1 MSHAGSSLLGEHG
14 KMNRRSVPWPGER
27 RVDAEG
33 ELITHPPGLGY
44 VWAVLVLLTA
54 LEAANELFGIGGPP
68 PLYEVW
74 LHDLVLAAAAAL
86 VLARAVYA
94 PSTRKAWAA
103 FGAAMV
109 IWCLGSVAWSIV
121 YGGRVHPPYPTFAD
135 VLWLLWYP
143 LMAAGIVYLIRF
155 RVRQFEL
162 HRWMDGIAVTLL
174 VLVAGFALVVQ
185 PAADETAQ
193 ARLATIVDFSYPV
206 LDVILIGAVLGVY
219 GLLGWRPD
227 GMWVLIGLG
236 IVTTSIADAAFAVQ
250 EARGVADRGHY
261 DFVWTVGAL
270 LIAAAA
276 WIRTPEDA
284 AGDERVTGMRAI
296 ALALVAEALAIG
308 IQVYALF
315 REVGKSERVVTI
327 VVLLVASVQIVL
339 TRPRAD
345 RTQNPLPAPAGAGA
359 PSAGPPPRAS
369 TGSGPG
375 RQPRPDDEAIPTTG
389 WRRASDPAEPSKVAS
404 PKVKMPP
411 SEATS
416 Q

>member
-1 MSHAGSSLLGEHG
+1 MI
-14 KMNRRSVPWPGER
+14 RRSVPRPER

-33 ELITHPPGLGY
+33 ELITNPPGLRY
-44 VWAVLVLLTA
+44 VWLVLALLTA
-54 LEAANELFGIGGPP
+54 LEAANELFGIGGPTE
-68 PLYEVW
+68 LYEVW
-74 LHDLVLAAAAAL
+74 LHDVVLATAAAL

-94 PSTRKAWAA
+94 PSTRKAWTA

-121 YGGRVHPPYPTFAD
+121 YGGRAHPPYPTFAD
-135 VLWLLWYP
+135 ILWLLWYP
-143 LMAAGIVYLIRF
+143 LMATGIVYLIRF

-185 PAADETAQ
+185 PAADETSQ
-193 ARLATIVDFSYPV
+193 GLLATVVDFSYPV

-227 GMWVLIGLG
+227 GMWILIGLG
-236 IVTTSIADAAFAVQ
+236 IATTSIADAAFAVQ
-250 EARGVADRGHY
+250 EARGVAEHGHY

-276 WIRTPEDA
+276 WVRTPDDA
-284 AGDERVTGMRAI
+284 AGDERVTGLRAI

-315 REVGKSERVVTI
+315 HEVGKSERVVTI

-345 RTQNPLPAPAGAGA
+345 ERPVPPARAFAAGSA
-359 PSAGPPPRAS
+359 PDSQPGPE
-369 TGSGPG
+369 
-375 RQPRPDDEAIPTTG
+375 DEAMPTTG
-389 WRRASDPAEPSKVAS
+389 SRNESEPAEPSKAPS
-404 PKVKMPP
+404 P
-411 SEATS
+411 
-416 Q
+416 